1 MNNSL
6 AKFSSALT
14 LLTLMTLVGC
24 GGGSS
29 SSTASS
35 GSSAAT
41 AVTDAKSTTSSA
53 LVVPV
58 TLKWGSTSVFS
69 MGFNVKTQGGVAV
82 ADASITL
89 YTYTQTGPND
99 DTPLDE
105 AVALEAIDLGIT
117 DSTGKATFSA
127 RIPAYLES
135 VLVVTT
141 KGNDSVKQIV
151 QLDTESPAVNIVLG
165 Q

>member
-1 MNNSL
+1 MNNSVKKL
-6 AKFSSALT
+6 FPVLT
-14 LLTLMTLVGC
+14 LLSLMTLAGC

-29 SSTASS
+29 STASS
-35 GSSAAT
+35 SGSTATT
-41 AVTDAKSTTSSA
+41 AVTDAKSTAASA

-69 MGFNVKTQGGVAV
+69 MGFNVKTQSGVAV
-82 ADASITL
+82 EDASITL
-89 YTYTQTGPND
+89 FTYTQTGPND

-105 AVALEAIDLGIT
+105 PIPLEAIDLGI
-117 DSTGKATFSA
+117 SNQSGMAVFSA

-135 VLVVTT
+135 VLVVTR

-151 QLDTESPAVNIVLG
+151 LLDSESPAVNIVLG